1 MIRIYHTAVFIR
13 KTPLIFR
20 PYFELL
26 KPERDKFCLLASIFT
41 MSDLDDDLLALAG
54 FGGAGSAPSA
64 KQLDREI
71 P

>member
-1 MIRIYHTAVFIR
+1 
-13 KTPLIFR
+13 
-20 PYFELL
+20 
-26 KPERDKFCLLASIFT
+26 